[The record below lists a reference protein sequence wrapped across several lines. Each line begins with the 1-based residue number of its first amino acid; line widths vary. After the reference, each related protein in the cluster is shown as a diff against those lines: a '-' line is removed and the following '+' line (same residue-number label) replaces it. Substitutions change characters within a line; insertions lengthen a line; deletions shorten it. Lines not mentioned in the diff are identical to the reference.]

1 MAEAKKSSQTGASLR
16 RRHKVNPKHGVRP
29 RVLANANQWV
39 TRSAIAVIVAFLAII
54 ALHALLG

>member
-1 MAEAKKSSQTGASLR
+1 MAEAKKSSQTGASR

-39 TRSAIAVIVAFLAII
+39 TRSAIAVVVAFLTII